1 MPKYGISGFP
11 KITYLWTKLKEN
23 MKGTGVEEKLYSF
36 EQYLAFEQ
44 QSEAKHE
51 FYDGKLI
58 PKACGTLNHSII
70 ANMIGALLLNFL
82 LSKNRDCQVAN
93 SDLKVYIPRTNRGVY
108 PDVTV
113 ICDEPQFYLN
123 SPSVITNPQLIVEV
137 LSTETESYDRT
148 TKFENY
154 CSIPSFREYVLV
166 AQDRPFIE
174 AFYLHDPETQLWK
187 ISRASGLDAS
197 ITLLSLGCEL
207 KLKEVYRG
215 VKF

>member
-1 MPKYGISGFP
+1 
-11 KITYLWTKLKEN
+11 
-23 MKGTGVEEKLYSF
+23 MKVTEVEEKLYNF
-36 EQYLAFEQ
+36 EEYLAQ
-44 QSEAKHE
+44 EAKSEVRHE
-51 FYDGKLI
+51 FDNGKLRPMAGGTIYHNLISGNIIGLLFNYFLQAELDCSTLTSDQKVFI
-58 PKACGTLNHSII
+58 PN
-70 ANMIGALLLNFL
+70 
-82 LSKNRDCQVAN
+82 
-93 SDLKVYIPRTNRGVY
+93 TNRIAY

-113 ICDEPQFYLN
+113 ICEEPQFYLG

-137 LSTETESYDRT
+137 LSTDTEAYDRT

-187 ISRASGLDAS
+187 ISRASGLEAS

-215 VKF
+215 VKGLVE